1 MLFAIFSKSLLSLAT
16 DGKDGHGLKFEKVG
30 PSFSS
35 FNSKLPARLFPA
47 CSCRSLM
54 KFV

>member
-16 DGKDGHGLKFEKVG
+16 DGKDGHGLTFEKVG

-35 FNSKLPARLFPA
+35 IKTVNCPLGCSQPAHAAP
-47 CSCRSLM
+47 
-54 KFV
+54 

>member
-16 DGKDGHGLKFEKVG
+16 DGKGGHGLKFEKVG

-35 FNSKLPARLFPA
+35 IKMVNCPLGCSQPAPA
-47 CSCRSLM
+47 AP
-54 KFV
+54 